1 MKEIVKALFSTHP
14 NRTNTVDE
22 RGSTK
27 ECPFFTVKELDKGQ
41 KNARTVWYSQ
51 RNAETAK
58 YKLEL
63 LLSAFNA
70 CLIAGIFPSR
80 WKGAMLVII
89 SKGQSHPRGAVSVLY
104 SRCVK
109 HSTET
114 A

>member
-1 MKEIVKALFSTHP
+1 MPGLYGIPSEMLKLLS
-14 NRTNTVDE
+14 
-22 RGSTK
+22 
-27 ECPFFTVKELDKGQ
+27 
-41 KNARTVWYSQ
+41 
-51 RNAETAK
+51 K

-80 WKGAMLVII
+80 WKGAMLVTI

-109 HSTET
+109 HSAET